1 MRALFTRRF
10 RCRRCGAVLAVVPR
24 VVAPRRR
31 YAAPAIALAL
41 TLFGALG
48 QAANDVQARVAVGG
62 PCGFDCRR
70 WRALDRWPAAIA
82 RGDLFER
89 VRAPLPRERASKRVA
104 AAFFARQLAGL
115 SRRIVGA
122 IDALAMDGSTMA
134 IAVGSAAEHPPP
146 SPSTAEGGP
155 AIA

>member
-1 MRALFTRRF
+1 M
-10 RCRRCGAVLAVVPR
+10 VPR
-24 VVAPRRR
+24 AVAFQRR

-41 TLFGALG
+41 TLFGVFG
-48 QAANDVQARVAVGG
+48 QAANAVQARVAVGG
-62 PCGFDCRR
+62 PRGFDRRR
-70 WRALDRWPAAIA
+70 WRALDRWPAAIE

-89 VRAPLPRERASKRVA
+89 VRAPLPRERACKRVA
-104 AAFFARQLAGL
+104 AAFFARQLGGL

-122 IDALAMDGSTMA
+122 IDALAMDGSMMA
-134 IAVGSAAEHPPP
+134 IAAGSAAERDPP